1 VEIDPAKLRCR
12 RVELVELKGKM
23 PRKSRGL
30 AEVTAAID
38 IGDTPGALAL
48 ALAAWREARCTE
60 MADLVDA
67 IGARCHPA
75 AIGGRGAAAFHKAWM
90 QLAESKPS
98 PVAVGALASTIGKN
112 IPVVNTGRSYV
123 DRDIRRFK
131 AFLDRVA
138 ALAKLPHDPRIASGL
153 CDVLERAPWSIE
165 SGRRIY
171 QPAVDLVIVIADE
184 RSVAR
189 LQAIVERPTSKHALV
204 RAYFADALPAAAK
217 SIENYGA
224 RALPGETREA
234 GRALIASLAEPPA
247 PSRAPADLDRLW
259 AECLAHPD
267 DDGPRVVLADALL
280 ERGDPRGEFISLQ
293 LSSTLDDTQRKR
305 AAALL
310 RQHEKDWLGDL
321 ATVTKQRVWRRGFLE
336 EAELA
341 RNASADTA
349 TWKRAAGD
357 PRLATLRRLAKGASN
372 EAHYEAFVLSPAMR
386 ALRDLEVRTAGLI
399 EQLAELPRRIETM
412 RFVMGLDPRVL
423 AALIANN
430 ERIGVT
436 RLAFAVTTDARS
448 AIARLADTRFGE
460 LCARPA
466 TYQFVPWFEENEAKR
481 WLTAHD
487 TLGVRRLGVEFQGAT
502 IVVEPGPRIAIEP
515 VGDDDDKWIE
525 WVRARFKSSAQLTVR
540 GVPVKTGRDRARR
553 ARRP

>member
-1 VEIDPAKLRCR
+1 MA
-12 RVELVELKGKM
+12 
-23 PRKSRGL
+23 RKSRATGL
-30 AEVTAAID
+30 AEVAAAIG
-38 IGDTPGALAL
+38 IGDIPGALAR

-67 IGARCHPA
+67 IGARCRAA
-75 AIGGRGAAAFHKAWM
+75 AIGGRGAAVFHKAWM
-90 QLAESKPS
+90 RLAESKPS

-112 IPVVNTGRSYV
+112 VPVVNTGRSYV
-123 DRDIRRFK
+123 DRDIRRFE

-138 ALAKLPHDPRIASGL
+138 ALARLPHDPRIASGL
-153 CDVLERAPWSIE
+153 VDVLERAPWSIE

-184 RSVAR
+184 RSVSR
-189 LQAIVERPTSKHALV
+189 LQEIVERPTSKHALV

-224 RALPGETREA
+224 RALPVETREA
-234 GRALIASLAEPPA
+234 ARALIASLAEPPA
-247 PSRAPADLDRLW
+247 PTRARADLEPLW

-280 ERGDPRGEFISLQ
+280 ERGDPRGELVSLQ
-293 LSSTLDDTQRKR
+293 LSPALDDTQRKR
-305 AAALL
+305 ASALL

-341 RNASADTA
+341 RNASADAA
-349 TWKRAAGD
+349 TWKRAADD

-386 ALRDLEVRTAGLI
+386 ALRDIEVRTAGLI
-399 EQLAELPRRIETM
+399 EQLADLPRRIETM

-423 AALIANN
+423 AALIDKH
-430 ERIGVT
+430 ERIGVR

-448 AIARLADTRFGE
+448 AIARFAHGPRFEE

-481 WLTAHD
+481 WLTAHE
-487 TLGVRRLGVEFQGAT
+487 TLGVRRLGVELQGAT

-515 VGDDDDKWIE
+515 VGGVGDEHDTERWLE
-525 WVRARFKSSAQLTVR
+525 WVRARFKSIEQLTVR
-540 GVPVKTGRDRARR
+540 GVAVRTDRDRARR